1 MHRIDTPT
9 AQIDKFGPGKNGFTN
24 GNPATGRR
32 ATDLNSDMWDAVQE
46 EVANAIEGNGI
57 SLDKSKHNQLYL
69 AIQKA
74 ITDPGFLK
82 KANNLSDV
90 DNVPEARGNLGLGTA
105 ATKNVGTGSGN
116 VMEVGA
122 FGLGGQGLVLNEAT
136 DASLMKAA
144 KAKGSSFVRSN
155 VRGPSVPVYGAGFFS
170 TSQDTNTMITA
181 DYATANVVVMTTR
194 DADADTPKVNRLY
207 GTANKPTAADVNAYT
222 KQEADGRFVY
232 KSGDT
237 ISWLNVLG
245 ALRVDG
251 NIANNSRGFIV
262 KNGFGD
268 VVNNSRATNGIRI
281 NGAADLAGELYFLER
296 VNQHHLIGFHVTG
309 AGADKW
315 FEFRSTG
322 ETILPGSVTSAGG
335 ALFGGNVTVSHDGRS
350 ASYQENGDVNG
361 AIWGGYLSNYINNI
375 KNTANKNFNGWLKDS
390 VTGVVIQWGVA
401 VGKNGDWIP
410 FSAAFPSFCAALTV
424 TDAGVAAW
432 PVGAAN
438 KTNLGFNLQCN
449 QGGQVNCTYI
459 AIGY

>member
-105 ATKNVGTGSGN
+105 ATKNVGTSTGN

-122 FGLGGQGLVLNEAT
+122 FGLGAASQNKSDAYQVLSQIYRVLNTA
-136 DASLMKAA
+136 ANRPGNSIYGVISLRADGPDDGGRSGYFAA
-144 KAKGSSFVRSN
+144 GVDGSAYVGLS
-155 VRGPSVPVYGAGFFS
+155 
-170 TSQDTNTMITA
+170 
-181 DYATANVVVMTTR
+181 
-194 DADADTPKVNRLY
+194 DADKIVRWSRIYT
-207 GTANKPTAADVNAYT
+207 TAYKPTAADVNAYT
-222 KQEADGRFVY
+222 KQEADSRFVY

-268 VVNNSRATNGIRI
+268 IVNNSRTTSGLRI
-281 NGAADLAGELYFLER
+281 NGAADLAGEIYFLER

-375 KNTANKNFNGWLKDS
+375 KNSANKSTNGWFKDS
-390 VTGVVIQWGVA
+390 VTGVIIQWGA
-401 VGKNGDWIP
+401 FSANRGDWITYP
-410 FSAAFPSFCAALTV
+410 IQFPSYCAAINI
-424 TDAGVAAW
+424 TDTGGNGNAGGAEGRTN
-432 PVGAAN
+432 VGFVL
-438 KTNLGFNLQCN
+438 KPN
-449 QGGQVNCTYI
+449 QPSLAGTYI